1 MKARIAAVLASGA
14 MLTAAIA
21 APAAAADKDARSG
34 SSAVNGVTSSLLGP
48 LLGQL
53 GGIGL

>member
-34 SSAVNGVTSSLLGP
+34 GSAPNGVTSTVFGTLLGR
-48 LLGQL
+48 L
-53 GGIGL
+53 GGLGL